1 MYKILSIEND
11 SVDGDVFYQTS
22 DPKKRGYCKD
32 IKITEKGVH
41 VLLHNS
47 IITYYGYKFI
57 LEEFYG
63 K

>member
-22 DPKKRGYCKD
+22 DPKK
-32 IKITEKGVH
+32 
-41 VLLHNS
+41 N
-47 IITYYGYKFI
+47 GYKFI